1 MDIKENFLTV
11 DQYKQITDYIYNAD
25 YHYTSK
31 DQVMVGELNDTCL
44 NFFPKE
50 IDGRKYL
57 RHQVNCYTPRSL
69 AVFHV
74 DTNPNEQA
82 TTLIYY
88 PCPTYDLDEGG
99 TTEILIDNQIIGV
112 RPICN
117 RVLLFDSGLMHR
129 ATPFRSYPRFSVGI
143 KYV

>member
-31 DQVMVGELNDTCL
+31 DQVMYGKLNQECL
-44 NFFPKE
+44 DFFPKE
-50 IDGRKYL
+50 INGLKY
-57 RHQVNCYTPRSL
+57 HHHVINCYTPRSL

-74 DTNPNEQA
+74 DTAEDEKAN
-82 TTLIYY
+82 TLIYY
-88 PCPTYDLDEGG
+88 PCPTYNLDEGG

-117 RVLLFDSGLMHR
+117 RVLVFDSSLMHR
-129 ATPFRSYPRFSVGI
+129 ATPYRTYPRFSVGI
-143 KYV
+143 IYV

>member
-1 MDIKENFLTV
+1 MDIKVNFLTV
-11 DQYKQITDYIYNAD
+11 DQYKYICDYIYNTD

-31 DQVMVGELNDTCL
+31 DQVMIGDLDDTCL
-44 NFFPKE
+44 DFFPTE
-50 IDGRKYL
+50 INGRKYK
-57 RHQVNCYTPRSL
+57 RHQINCYTPRSL

-74 DTNPNEQA
+74 DTEDNEQA

-99 TTEILIDNQIIGV
+99 TTEILINNQIVGI

-117 RVLLFDSGLMHR
+117 RALVFDSSLIHR
-129 ATPFRSYPRFSVGI
+129 ATPYRNYPRFSVGI